1 MYKGRNV
8 IIGNHEN
15 VAEINDVTWLER
27 HIPSKRSAF
36 RAETGLFPDIITRK
50 SEDHYTIILRGL
62 NRYQPTRKIE
72 SV

>member
-1 MYKGRNV
+1 M